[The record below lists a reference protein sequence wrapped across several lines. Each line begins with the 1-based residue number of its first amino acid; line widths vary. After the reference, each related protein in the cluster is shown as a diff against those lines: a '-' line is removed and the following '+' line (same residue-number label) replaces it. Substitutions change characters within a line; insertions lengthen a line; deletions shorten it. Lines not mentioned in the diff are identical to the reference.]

1 MFSIINM
8 ELGKLVKSRLYVP
21 TLVSLFIFVIVAMV
35 IMYYKRST
43 DTDLFTLIYS
53 IFAFNSDI
61 FFPVVAIAFFS
72 SVVTKEYQNKT
83 IKLLVGSSIPRSN
96 IILGKFF
103 SAALSFLLL
112 FFTVILTSFAVA
124 LLLSPEQVTYINFE
138 DIGVANIFLRT
149 VIAMISTAV
158 FLISFGGFGY
168 LLALWTKSQAVTM
181 LISIGVLLFYV
192 IVPIPEWFK
201 EYSFIGKGSMFYTAV
216 TLLEI
221 PYLDIIK
228 VILICL
234 LYLLVFLISSVMYF
248 QRLQIKEKGEGK
260 LGTSRKWIIS
270 LLGLS
275 FVIVIALISLNF
287 FARENPSSKKSE
299 SMEEKISRLEKYTKD
314 NKKDAK
320 AHLELALYYY
330 HNKEY
335 DKSVSENKKAL
346 KLKPNDSLAWQ
357 RLGNTYVFQEKF
369 EEAKKAREQVVKYVK
384 EPSGW
389 SYVTLSSLTVLDD
402 PAAALEQSQK
412 ALEIAKGF
420 EDARLGPFKSWVSTL
435 KTYVD
440 LIDKKQVGA
449 AYVNLVTNNI
459 TLEKPLVLKYIDE
472 ALASGELSEEQK
484 NRILDVQEKVRD
496 FDFHLVNV
504 TEDLGGEQ

>member
-1 MFSIINM
+1 M
-8 ELGKLVKSRLYVP
+8 ELGKLIKSRLYVP

-35 IMYYKRST
+35 VMYYKRST

-83 IKLLVGSSIPRSN
+83 IKLLVGSPIPRSN

-103 SAALSFLLL
+103 SATLSFLLL

-124 LLLSPEQVTYINFE
+124 LLLSPEQVTYINFK

-158 FLISFGGFGY
+158 FLVSFGGFGY
-168 LLALWTKSQAVTM
+168 LLALWTKNQAVTM

-248 QRLQIKEKGEGK
+248 QRLQ
-260 LGTSRKWIIS
+260 
-270 LLGLS
+270 
-275 FVIVIALISLNF
+275 
-287 FARENPSSKKSE
+287 
-299 SMEEKISRLEKYTKD
+299 
-314 NKKDAK
+314 
-320 AHLELALYYY
+320 
-330 HNKEY
+330 
-335 DKSVSENKKAL
+335 
-346 KLKPNDSLAWQ
+346 
-357 RLGNTYVFQEKF
+357 
-369 EEAKKAREQVVKYVK
+369 
-384 EPSGW
+384 
-389 SYVTLSSLTVLDD
+389 
-402 PAAALEQSQK
+402 
-412 ALEIAKGF
+412 
-420 EDARLGPFKSWVSTL
+420 
-435 KTYVD
+435 
-440 LIDKKQVGA
+440 
-449 AYVNLVTNNI
+449 
-459 TLEKPLVLKYIDE
+459 
-472 ALASGELSEEQK
+472 
-484 NRILDVQEKVRD
+484 
-496 FDFHLVNV
+496 
-504 TEDLGGEQ
+504 